1 MVTVKVVIT
10 EGLWTP
16 RRSVD
21 RLRGVLEPPEILY
34 KYLCV
39 SAFLEGGLLLES
51 QSSSMIQ
58 IKKDLGSKY
67 AGYLLA
73 LRSPMIKSFP
83 LTLILNLPGHQSC
96 LRVRASATPF
106 RTVASLTSGFHSS
119 GLLRRKKKSQ
129 GNG

>member
-10 EGLWTP
+10 EGSWTP

-51 QSSSMIQ
+51 QSSSMVQ

-83 LTLILNLPGHQSC
+83 QTLILNLPGHRSC
-96 LRVRASATPF
+96 LRV
-106 RTVASLTSGFHSS
+106 
-119 GLLRRKKKSQ
+119 SQ
-129 GNG
+129 SFCHPL